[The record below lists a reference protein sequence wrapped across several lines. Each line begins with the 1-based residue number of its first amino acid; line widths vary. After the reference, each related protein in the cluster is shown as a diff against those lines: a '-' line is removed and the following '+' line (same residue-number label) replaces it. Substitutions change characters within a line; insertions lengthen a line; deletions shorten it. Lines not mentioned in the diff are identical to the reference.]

1 MNMRNK
7 FISAAVFVTLG
18 LPAFGQGYDAEYPEA
33 MGFELDSLVNLY
45 LSRNYLEVD
54 EDCDMTDE
62 NPTFDRDVYIDRLS
76 RMPTIIEMPYN
87 EVVMQYIERYTTT
100 LRKSV
105 SFMLGASNFYMPLF
119 EDALETYG
127 LPLELKYLPIIESA
141 LNPTAKSSAGAAGLW
156 QFMPS
161 TGKQYGLETNS
172 LVDER
177 LDPQKSTYA
186 AARCLR
192 DLYNVF
198 GDWTL
203 AIAAYNCGPEKINKA
218 IHRAKGEKDYW
229 QIYPYLPQ
237 ETRGYVPAFIAANYI
252 MTYYCDHN
260 ICPMTTQLPANSD
273 TVIIS
278 REVHL
283 AQVADVC
290 NIDIELLRTLNPQ
303 YRKDIIPGNT
313 SPSALRLAQT
323 DVAKFIDLE
332 EEVYAYKP
340 ENIQE
345 KRTEV
350 TVKADEPAPSSK
362 KKKKKSSSRG
372 GSQGAQYITIQN
384 GQTLGGI
391 AKKYGTTVKK
401 LQQLN
406 GLSGTNIRAGKK
418 LRVK

>member
-1 MNMRNK
+1 M
-7 FISAAVFVTLG
+7 TLS
-18 LPAFGQGYDAEYPEA
+18 LPSFGQGYDSDYPEA

-45 LSRNYLEVD
+45 LSRNYLEID

-62 NPTFDRDVYIDRLS
+62 NPTFDKEVYIDRLS

-87 EVVMQYIERYTTT
+87 EVVMQYIERYATT

-119 EDALETYG
+119 EDALETYE

-161 TGKQYGLETNS
+161 TGKQYGLATNT

-260 ICPMTTQLPANSD
+260 ICPMTTQLPASSD
-273 TVIIS
+273 TIMIS
-278 REVHL
+278 RELHL

-313 SPSALRLAQT
+313 SPSPLRLAQT
-323 DVAKFIDLE
+323 DVSKFIDFE

-345 KRTEV
+345 KRAEV
-350 TVKADEPAPSSK
+350 AVKADEPAPSSK

-372 GSQGAQYITIQN
+372 SQGTQYITIQN